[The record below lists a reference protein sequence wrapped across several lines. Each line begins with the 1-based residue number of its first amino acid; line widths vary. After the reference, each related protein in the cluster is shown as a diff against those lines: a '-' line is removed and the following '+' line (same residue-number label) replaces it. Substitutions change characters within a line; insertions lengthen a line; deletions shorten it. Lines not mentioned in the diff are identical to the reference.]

1 MPQGVWILLL
11 LRLPGLIASLT
22 ATDPV
27 FRRPRNADNKPRGK
41 WGKGEKGR
49 CVFPNL
55 RLLPTL
61 QSLFPYRSLSS
72 RAGKVEGIRLPT
84 LMTFSTRYKL
94 CLSLLHLLLS
104 LSPLSPFTLPPVSSP
119 SFSRCFLL
127 RFFFSDAAGRPRV
140 NEQSLLR
147 RKVKIVFLRRSV
159 PSELERTWPPCC
171 SSYFLFSRPRLSVQV
186 VASFITNM

>member
-104 LSPLSPFTLPPVSSP
+104 LSSLPLYASPCFFSLFLSMFFTPFFFLRCCGQTSCKRAIFITPQGQNRISPPLSSLGVRTDLATL
-119 SFSRCFLL
+119 L
-127 RFFFSDAAGRPRV
+127 
-140 NEQSLLR
+140 
-147 RKVKIVFLRRSV
+147 
-159 PSELERTWPPCC
+159 
-171 SSYFLFSRPRLSVQV
+171 
-186 VASFITNM
+186 

>member
-104 LSPLSPFTLPPVSSP
+104 LSSLPLYASPCFFSLFLSMFFTT
-119 SFSRCFLL
+119 
-127 RFFFSDAAGRPRV
+127 FFFFDAAGRPRV